1 MADSNRNTLK
11 GDHEEEERRPQVA
24 ADGAHGEKDREEA
37 ADPSAD
43 EARNEAE
50 HTYGKTKMHDS

>member
-1 MADSNRNTLK
+1 MPDSNRNTLK
-11 GDHEEEERRPQVA
+11 RDHEEEERRRQVA
-24 ADGAHGEKDREEA
+24 ADGAHGDQDREKA
-37 ADPSAD
+37 PDPSAD